1 MDIVAY
7 RGAICNQKVW
17 FIGSLKSCMQK
28 NQVPESH
35 DEKVI
40 SLGGGG
46 EGGDSLL
53 KGVKKKSVL
62 FVSCSN
68 NAYFLVNIIFNIFI
82 EYILYVYVHFT

>member
-17 FIGSLKSCMQK
+17 FIGSLKSCMQ
-28 NQVPESH
+28 NQGPESQ

-53 KGVKKKSVL
+53 V
-62 FVSCSN
+62 C
-68 NAYFLVNIIFNIFI
+68 AYRV
-82 EYILYVYVHFT
+82 